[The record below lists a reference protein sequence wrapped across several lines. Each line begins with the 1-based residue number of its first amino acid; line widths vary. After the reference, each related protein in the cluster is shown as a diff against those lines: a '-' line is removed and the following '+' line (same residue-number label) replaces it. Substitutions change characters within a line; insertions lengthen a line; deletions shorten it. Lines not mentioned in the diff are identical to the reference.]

1 MSISQKDMMEL
12 LSTSAGRRLLAKHSP
27 EFFNTY
33 YLGWGVPKHQVN
45 WLEQMDELYKIAKTN
60 NTKEKLLLL
69 SPRDHGKTFAITAFI
84 MRQLCLNRNLKF
96 LLISAT
102 AGQAEKRV
110 RMLKSLLLSD
120 RITEDWASGDMPPFK
135 TAEDKWISTQ
145 IYLNRDN
152 PSVDPTLEAIGA
164 GGAITGAHVDFII
177 LDDVEDDRTV
187 YSASLRAK
195 TRDWL
200 RGTIQPVL
208 SKKGMMIVVGTRK
221 NGDDLYHHMIEDPTF
236 HIINDPAIIKWP
248 ESYSFITKVDS
259 KGREVITG
267 VDVQGDYEVL
277 WPEER
282 PIEYLLK
289 ELRAVGEALFY
300 RELQNQP
307 ISSSDQVFKTEW
319 IDAATFRGR
328 DYSFVNPPNLDDL
341 VIVQGY
347 DLSLVFDPSKAKK
360 NDSDYTVGITWG
372 KDKEGNRYLLDLWR
386 KRGLTPQEL
395 KDAIKRNYNKFNG
408 RVKLIYMEKNAFGA
422 LHLLD
427 LQTETDLPL
436 KGHLTT
442 AKNSMKGNISML
454 SLLFENGKVVIPSST
469 VADDD
474 LVAPLIDE
482 LVSFGAAKHDDAVSA
497 LMIAEYALRD
507 SSINFEYNVAFG
519 DKDLDL
525 DDSQKPRNYEQYKEM
540 AEKAHNKGMWEDL
553 EGYFGVDL

>member
-1 MSISQKDMMEL
+1 MQLSKAELHEL
-12 LSTSAGRRLLAKHSP
+12 LSTPAGRRLLARYSP

-33 YLGWGVPKHQVN
+33 YLGWSVPKHQVN
-45 WLEQMDELYKIAKTN
+45 WLEQMEDLYKTARRN
-60 NTKEKLLLL
+60 NSKEKLLLL
-69 SPRDHGKTFAITAFI
+69 SPRDHGKTFAITSFI
-84 MRQLCLNRNLKF
+84 IRQLCLNRNLKF

-110 RMLKSLLLSD
+110 RMIKSLLLSD
-120 RITEDWASGDMPPFK
+120 KITEDWASNGMPAFK

-145 IYLNRDN
+145 IYLNRDT

-221 NGDDLYHHMIEDPTF
+221 NGDDLYHHMLEDPTF
-236 HIINDPAIIKWP
+236 HVINDPAIVKWP
-248 ESYSFITKVDS
+248 DSYEFITEIDK

-267 VDVQGDYEVL
+267 VDVKGDYEVL

-289 ELRAVGEALFY
+289 ELRAVGEALFF

-307 ISSSDQVFKTEW
+307 ISSSDQIFKSEW
-319 IDAATFRGR
+319 IDSAQFRGK
-328 DYSFVNPPNLDDL
+328 DYSFKSPPRLNDL
-341 VIVQGY
+341 TIVQGY
-347 DLSLVFDPSKAKK
+347 DLSLVFDPTKAKK

-372 KDKEGNRYLLDLWR
+372 KDKDGNRWILDIYR
-386 KRGLTPQEL
+386 ERGITPQQL
-395 KDAIKRNYNKFNG
+395 KDAIVRNYNKWNG
-408 RVKLIYMEKNAFGA
+408 HVKLIYMERNAFGA

-427 LQTETDLPL
+427 LQTETDLPI

-442 AKNSMKGNISML
+442 AKNSMKGNINML
-454 SLLFENGKVVIPSST
+454 SLLFENGKVIIPSAT

-474 LVAPLIDE
+474 ITSPLIGE
-482 LVSFGAAKHDDAVSA
+482 LVSWPAGKHDDMISA
-497 LMIAEYALRD
+497 LMIAEYAMRD
-507 SSINFEYNVAFG
+507 PAINFKHNFSFD
-519 DKDLDL
+519 DKDPVVGESAVPSSFDEYKQEAEREHNEKLW
-525 DDSQKPRNYEQYKEM
+525 DDI
-540 AEKAHNKGMWEDL
+540 
-553 EGYFGVDL
+553 EGLFGL

>member
-1 MSISQKDMMEL
+1 MSISQENMMEL
-12 LSTSAGRRLLAKHSP
+12 LSTAAGRRLLAKHSP

-33 YLGWGVPKHQVN
+33 YLGWGIPKHQVN
-45 WLEQMDELYKIAKTN
+45 WLQQMDELYSIAKTN

-84 MRQLCLNRNLKF
+84 MRQLCLNRSLKF

-110 RMLKSLLLSD
+110 RMLKSLLLSQ

-145 IYLNRDN
+145 IYLNREN

-236 HIINDPAIIKWP
+236 RVINDPAIIKWP
-248 ESYSFITKVDS
+248 ESYSFVTEVDS
-259 KGREVITG
+259 KGREIITG
-267 VDVQGDYEVL
+267 VDVVGDYEVL

-307 ISSSDQVFKTEW
+307 ISSSDQIFKTEW
-319 IDAATFRGR
+319 IDSALFRGR

-341 VIVQGY
+341 TIVQGY

-360 NDSDYTVGITWG
+360 NDSDYSVGITWA
-372 KDKEGNRYLLDLWR
+372 KDKEGNRYLLDIWR
-386 KRGLTPQEL
+386 RRGITPQEL
-395 KDAIKRNYNKFNG
+395 KDSIKRNYYKYNG
-408 RVKLIYMEKNAFGA
+408 RVKLVYMERNAFGA

-454 SLLFENGKVVIPSST
+454 SLLFENGKVVIPSAT

-474 LVAPLIDE
+474 ITSPLIAE
-482 LVSFGAAKHDDAVSA
+482 LVGFGAAKHDDIVSA

-507 SSINFEYNVAFG
+507 NTLNFEYNVAFG
-519 DKDLDL
+519 DKDLEINP
-525 DDSQKPRNYEQYKEM
+525 QKPENFDQYKEM
-540 AEKAHNKGMWEDL
+540 AEKAHNKEMWEDL
-553 EGYFGVDL
+553 EGYFGMDFN